1 VRTRRC
7 PRNTAKGSL
16 AAIAVLVLGVA
27 GCTPADDAP
36 SPTVSPTGQTT
47 TVLVP
52 TATTTTV
59 IVVTPYTTT
68 IGATSQPAPTTTA
81 EAAPTTTVQAPPT
94 TTQPSTQPTVEQA
107 QWTFVVVRHA
117 NWKDNGT
124 ADPPLTVAGVL
135 RARRLA
141 DLINSYAGVATY
153 ATHFRRAEATAHP
166 TADLWNVPVTTYDIA
181 MRPADLI
188 NQIKQQHPKGAILI
202 VGHSNTVPGI
212 VRELCRCQLE
222 PVPSRVQNDYAN
234 KYEITLRPDSSV
246 LRVAQWSS
254 Y

>member
-1 VRTRRC
+1 MRTPHR
-7 PRNTAKGSL
+7 PRNTGKGSL
-16 AAIAVLVLGVA
+16 AAIAVLILGVA
-27 GCTPADDAP
+27 GCTPADLGP
-36 SPTVSPTGQTT
+36 SPTVSPTGQAT

-68 IGATSQPAPTTTA
+68 IGATATSQAATTTP
-81 EAAPTTTVQAPPT
+81 AATTSG
-94 TTQPSTQPTVEQA
+94 QPSAQPPAEQA

-117 NWKDNGT
+117 NWRNNGSN
-124 ADPPLTVAGVL
+124 DPPLTEAGVL

-153 ATHFRRAEATAHP
+153 ATRFRRAQDTAHP
-166 TADLWNVPVTTYDIA
+166 TADVWNVPITTYDKA
-181 MRPADLI
+181 RPPAELVT
-188 NQIKQQHPKGAILI
+188 QIKLQHPKGAILI
-202 VGHSNTVPGI
+202 VGHGDTVPGI
-212 VRELCRCQLE
+212 VGELCRCKIE
-222 PVPSRVQNDYAN
+222 PLPGRVENDYAN

-246 LRVAQWSS
+246 LRVDQWPS